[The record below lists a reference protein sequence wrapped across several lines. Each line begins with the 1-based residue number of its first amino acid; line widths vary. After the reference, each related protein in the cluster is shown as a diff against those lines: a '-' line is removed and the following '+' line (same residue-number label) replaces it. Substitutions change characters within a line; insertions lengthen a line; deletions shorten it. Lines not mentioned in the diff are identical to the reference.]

1 MGVEYESLK
10 YQLIHLH
17 KTFKYFLITGSDY
30 VSSIAKKKLRLM
42 IRLQNRTSLCIGT
55 FNNNASVSQ
64 HKNLILQM
72 CSL

>member
-30 VSSIAKKKLRLM
+30 VSSIAKKK
-42 IRLQNRTSLCIGT
+42 IKTYDQTTEQNFFMYRHI
-55 FNNNASVSQ
+55 
-64 HKNLILQM
+64 
-72 CSL
+72 